1 MKGLIYMKNHK
12 KHDKISKNNIS
23 LHNDI
28 KAVSKE
34 PVGNADKD
42 PFCVYEHK
50 RHAVGSKIKNSD
62 GSETVCTDDSTWQN
76 T

>member
-1 MKGLIYMKNHK
+1 MKNHK
-12 KHDKISKNNIS
+12 KHDNISVNAIS

-28 KAVSKE
+28 KAVSPK
-34 PVGNADKD
+34 PVENADKV

-50 RHAVGSKIKNSD
+50 RHAVGSKILNHD
-62 GSETVCTDDSTWQN
+62 GSETVCTDDTTWQN

>member
-1 MKGLIYMKNHK
+1 MKNHK
-12 KHDKISKNNIS
+12 KNDNISVNDIS

-28 KAVSKE
+28 KAVSQK
-34 PVGNADKD
+34 PAGNADKD

-62 GSETVCTDDSTWQN
+62 GSESVCTEDTTWKN
-76 T
+76 V

>member
-1 MKGLIYMKNHK
+1 MQDHK
-12 KHDKISKNNIS
+12 KQDSISVNNIS

-28 KAVSKE
+28 KAVSPK

-50 RHAVGSKIKNSD
+50 RHAVGSKILNSD
-62 GSETVCTDDSTWQN
+62 GTKTECKDDSVWRN